1 MKLFLKTLLLLSL
14 SLLASCHDSEG
25 QDAPFLETKMVDASL
40 DRLRVFSIFQNKA
53 AIQEAKN
60 LQQAVSAFL
69 DNVDLDHLQKL
80 RSIWQSSHNKYLANQ
95 YGFFE
100 PTETRRDLVF
110 AVESWPIQPG
120 FIDSLPHYPASGIVN
135 DITLVMDL
143 PTLRQQ
149 HGVTDREEV
158 CLGYHAIEY
167 LIFERNIEDFSTEG
181 DQGETAHQGGIE
193 RRRLLL
199 QLLSDELL
207 HNLSQ
212 SAELMNRQ
220 FSRQEDV
227 TSQDK
232 IYQFLHSTAKALP
245 GIQRESS
252 LLFDLNTS
260 HGHYSQT
267 SLNSLT
273 IELTTLEA
281 FFLGDVDLMPILMSI
296 DLISAANFEK
306 TLLDAV
312 ALLKKP
318 EAGEVE
324 FAKLTLMISALGH
337 QLDNFELILERN
349 L

>member
-181 DQGETAHQGGIE
+181 DQ
-193 RRRLLL
+193 
-199 QLLSDELL
+199 
-207 HNLSQ
+207 
-212 SAELMNRQ
+212 
-220 FSRQEDV
+220 
-227 TSQDK
+227 
-232 IYQFLHSTAKALP
+232 
-245 GIQRESS
+245 
-252 LLFDLNTS
+252 
-260 HGHYSQT
+260 
-267 SLNSLT
+267 
-273 IELTTLEA
+273 
-281 FFLGDVDLMPILMSI
+281 
-296 DLISAANFEK
+296 
-306 TLLDAV
+306 
-312 ALLKKP
+312 
-318 EAGEVE
+318 
-324 FAKLTLMISALGH
+324 
-337 QLDNFELILERN
+337 
-349 L
+349 